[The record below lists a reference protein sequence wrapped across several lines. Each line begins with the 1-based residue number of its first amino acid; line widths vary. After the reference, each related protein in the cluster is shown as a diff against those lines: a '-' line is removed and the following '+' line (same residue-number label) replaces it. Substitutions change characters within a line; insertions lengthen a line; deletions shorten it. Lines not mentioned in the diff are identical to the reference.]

1 MIDIEKNIP
10 VPGFADLINTTLAKM
25 EVTDSFLIDMAGD
38 NNLRMTLYRRMKQ
51 AAPRE
56 FITRTVE
63 DGTRVWRVK

>member
-1 MIDIEKNIP
+1 MIVIEKNIP
-10 VPGFADLINTTLAKM
+10 VPGFGDMLSTTLAKM
-25 EVTDSFLIDMAGD
+25 EVTDSFLIDLAGD

-56 FITRTVE
+56 FITRTID